1 MPAGSSYEK
10 PRFFP
15 SAAHFRRWLAANHD
29 RVRELWVGF
38 YKKESGRPSMT
49 YPEALDEALC
59 HGWIDGVRKT
69 VDATSY
75 TSRFTPRKLD
85 SFWSVVNTR
94 RVAELKKTGRMEA
107 PGLAAFSRRDRKR
120 TKQYSYERGAARLTP
135 AEERRFKAEA
145 RAWEFFRAQ
154 APSYQRV
161 ATWYVASAKKDETR
175 RRRLDALIALCAGGE
190 RLPGFARSPKRTG

>member
-1 MPAGSSYEK
+1 MSGAK

-15 SAAHFRRWLAANHD
+15 SAEAFRRWLAANHD

-38 YKKESGRPSMT
+38 HKKESGRPSAT

-59 HGWIDGVRKT
+59 FGWIDGVRKT

-75 TSRFTPRKLD
+75 TIRFTPRKPD

-94 RVAELKKTGRMEA
+94 RVAELKQAGRMEA
-107 PGLAAFSRRDRKR
+107 AGVAAFARRDRTR
-120 TKQYSYERGAARLTP
+120 TKQYSYERGAAKLTP
-135 AEERRFKAEA
+135 AEQRRFRAEPKAWA
-145 RAWEFFRAQ
+145 FFRAQ
-154 APSYQRV
+154 PPGYQRV

-175 RRRLDALIALCAGGE
+175 RRRLDALVASCAGGE
-190 RLPGFARSPKRTG
+190 RLPGFQRGPKRSG

>member
-1 MPAGSSYEK
+1 VSGSE

-15 SAAHFRRWLAANHD
+15 SAGAFRRWLAANHD

-38 YKKESGRPSMT
+38 HKKDSGRPSVT

-59 HGWIDGVRKT
+59 FGWIDGVRKN

-75 TSRFTPRKLD
+75 TIRFTPRKLD

-94 RVAELKKTGRMEA
+94 RVAELMKASRMQA
-107 PGLAAFSRRDRKR
+107 PGLAAFSRRDRSR
-120 TKQYSYERGAARLTP
+120 TKRYSYERGAAKLTP
-135 AEERRFKAEA
+135 AEQRRFEAEPKAWA
-145 RAWEFFRAQ
+145 FFRAQ
-154 APSYQRV
+154 PPGYQRV

-175 RRRLDALIALCAGGE
+175 RKRLETLIASAARGE
-190 RLPGFARSPKRTG
+190 RLV